1 MPKINNIEFL
11 TLPQQVMKNKRDV
24 ATLKT
29 AAKGDKGDTGPQG
42 PKGDKGDKGDRGERG
57 LAGAG
62 NGIGFTPFTLV
73 DPYETSSLGFTES
86 LYILPS
92 RSDTCGVTFSG
103 NTHWIN
109 NAVLIILVNNDE
121 GIKHLV
127 VMDDEGVTS
136 MIEEDGY
143 SKYIKVEGAG
153 LVIG

>member
-42 PKGDKGDKGDRGERG
+42 PKGDKGDRGERG

-62 NGIGFTPFTLV
+62 NGIGFTPFTMTN
-73 DPYETSSLGFTES
+73 PYETSSLGLAIC

-92 RSDTCGVTFSG
+92 GYGSCRVTFGGTKHSM
-103 NTHWIN
+103 H
-109 NAVLIILVNNDE
+109 NAVLIVLVNDTA
-121 GIKHLV
+121 GDKHLL
-127 VMDDEGVTS
+127 VMDDDGETS

-143 SKYIKVEGAG
+143 SDYIKVEGHG
-153 LVIG
+153 LVISFG

>member
-62 NGIGFTPFTLV
+62 NGIGFTQFTIN
-73 DPYETSSLGFTES
+73 DPYETSSLGFTKR
-86 LYILPS
+86 LYILTS
-92 RSDTCGVTFSG
+92 TDTCGVTFSG
-103 NTHWIN
+103 TTHWLN
-109 NAVLIILVNNDE
+109 DVVLLVLVNDDE
-121 GIKHLV
+121 GTKHLV
-127 VMDDEGVTS
+127 VMDSDGVIST
-136 MIEEDGY
+136 IKEDGY
-143 SKYIKVEGAG
+143 SEYIKVEGAG